1 MGNSTCCAPS
11 KNQFGFEARPATAEL
26 RKKDP
31 FAHLEGYIPGENE
44 LERDQ
49 LDTYNRSNGSSGEV
63 DRNKAFDHRQS
74 PRMSDG
80 QASYASKEERVAS

>member
-11 KNQFGFEARPATAEL
+11 KNQFGFEAKPATAEL

-44 LERDQ
+44 LERD
-49 LDTYNRSNGSSGEV
+49 
-63 DRNKAFDHRQS
+63 
-74 PRMSDG
+74 
-80 QASYASKEERVAS
+80 